1 MIKLYNDI
9 LPLKGFKALNICGIL
24 FVRKGKVLSDRNIRH
39 EQIHTCQMRELLFI
53 GFYLWYVAEWLVR
66 LLMCMDA
73 KRAYYDIS
81 FEREAYGNE
90 ADEDYL
96 NKRRRYVWIR
106 LLTLN
111 DLSYGEF

>member
-9 LPLKGFKALNICGIL
+9 LPLKGFKAMNICGIL

-90 ADEDYL
+90 ADENYERRHFAWKKYL
-96 NKRRRYVWIR
+96 FN
-106 LLTLN
+106 
-111 DLSYGEF
+111 

>member
-1 MIKLYNDI
+1 MNL
-9 LPLKGFKALNICGIL
+9 FGIL
-24 FVRKGKVLSDRNIRH
+24 LIRKGKVMTDKNIRH
-39 EQIHTCQMRELLFI
+39 EQIHTEQMKEMLYI

-90 ADEDYL
+90 ADEDYE
-96 NKRRRYVWIR
+96 RRHFAWKKY
-106 LLTLN
+106 LFN
-111 DLSYGEF
+111 